1 MIRHTCA
8 PLLQLANP
16 VDLSWRVHENGARIA
31 TYTDIPDDEDCDDND
46 TDDDVYDDL
55 FKDPKVAI
63 PY

>member
-46 TDDDVYDDL
+46 TDNEDGYV
-55 FKDPKVAI
+55 
-63 PY
+63 

>member
-1 MIRHTCA
+1 MHA
-8 PLLQLANP
+8 
-16 VDLSWRVHENGARIA
+16 EARIA

-63 PY
+63 RN